1 MKLLSIN
8 ELKTLVEKPDGV
20 CVSIYMPTIKLGAE
34 TQQNPIRFKNL
45 MREAEEQLINSG
57 LRGQDAR
64 DLLQP
69 AQEIDN
75 YEFWQHQGDGLAI
88 FISKNMFSYYCLPL
102 NFEELVVVTD
112 RFHLKPLLSLLTGDG
127 RFYILALSQ
136 NQVRLFQGTRY
147 SINEIELENVPQS
160 LAEALKYDT
169 AEKQLQ
175 FHTRTPQGGGGGGG
189 DRAAIFHGQ
198 GAGND
203 DQKDNILRY
212 FHQVDEGLQELLK
225 NQQAPLVLAGVEY
238 LFPIYEQANT
248 YLNLIDEGVTG
259 NPDELTAE
267 ELHSLAWE
275 IIQPYFEQSQQAA
288 ADYYQELV
296 GTGQTS
302 NNIKEIVSAAYYQRV
317 DTLFVGVGVQQWGS
331 FTPESNQVE
340 LHQEKEIGDEDLM
353 DFAAIHTLL
362 NGGTVYAV
370 ESEAVP
376 DNTPLAAV
384 FRY

>member
-1 MKLLSIN
+1 MKLLSID
-8 ELKTLVEKPDGV
+8 ELKTLVEQPDGY
-20 CVSIYMPTIKLGAE
+20 CVSLYMPTIKLGAE

-57 LRGQDAR
+57 LRAQDAR

-69 AQEIDN
+69 VQEIDK
-75 YEFWQHQGDGLAI
+75 YEFWQHQSDGLAI

-102 NFEELVVVTD
+102 NFAELVVVND

-127 RFYILALSQ
+127 QFYILALSQ

-147 SINEIELENVPQS
+147 SVNEIELENVPQS

-169 AEKQLQ
+169 ADKQLQ
-175 FHTRTPQGGGGGGG
+175 FHTGTPQAGGG
-189 DRAAIFHGQ
+189 DRAAIFHGH

-203 DQKDNILRY
+203 EEKDNILRY
-212 FHQVDEGLQELLK
+212 FRLVNEGLQELLK
-225 NQQAPLVLAGVEY
+225 NQQTPLVLAGVEY
-238 LFPIYEQANT
+238 LFSIYKEANT
-248 YLNLIDEGVTG
+248 YPHLMDEGVTG
-259 NPDELTAE
+259 NPDELKAE
-267 ELHSLAWE
+267 ELHSLAWK
-275 IIQPYFEQSQQAA
+275 IVQPYFEQAQQADA
-288 ADYYQELV
+288 VRYQELA

-302 NNIKEIVSAAYYQRV
+302 NNIKEIVPMAYYKLV
-317 DTLFVGVGVQQWGS
+317 DTLFVAVGVQQWGH
-331 FTPESNQVE
+331 FTPDENQVE
-340 LHQEKEIGDEDLM
+340 LHQHKEIGDEDLM

-370 ESEAVP
+370 EPQAVP
-376 DNTPLAAV
+376 DNTPIAAV

>member
-8 ELKTLVEKPDGV
+8 ELKTLVEKPDGY
-20 CVSIYMPTIKLGAE
+20 CVSLYMPTIKLGAE

-45 MREAEEQLINSG
+45 MREAEEQLIKSG
-57 LRGQDAR
+57 LRAQDAR

-75 YEFWQHQGDGLAI
+75 YEFWQHQSDGLAI
-88 FISKNMFSYYCLPL
+88 FISKNVFSYYCLPL
-102 NFEELVVVTD
+102 NFAELVVVND

-127 RFYILALSQ
+127 QFYILALSQ

-147 SINEIELENVPQS
+147 SVNEIELENVPQS

-169 AEKQLQ
+169 TDKQLQ
-175 FHTRTPQGGGGGGG
+175 FHTGTPQGGGG
-189 DRAAIFHGQ
+189 DRAAIFHGH
-198 GAGND
+198 GAGNEEE
-203 DQKDNILRY
+203 KDNILRY
-212 FHQVDEGLQELLK
+212 FRQVNEGLQELLK

-238 LFPIYEQANT
+238 LFSIYKEANT
-248 YLNLIDEGVTG
+248 YPHLLDEGVTG
-259 NPDELTAE
+259 NPEDLKPE
-267 ELHSLAWE
+267 ELHSLAWK
-275 IIQPYFEQSQQAA
+275 IVQPEFEQAQQTAA
-288 ADYYQELV
+288 ERYQELAV
-296 GTGQTS
+296 TGQTS
-302 NNIKEIVSAAYYQRV
+302 NNINEIVPMAYYKLI
-317 DTLFVGVGVQQWGS
+317 DTLFVAVGVQQWGY
-331 FTPESNQVE
+331 FTPDENQVE
-340 LHQEKEIGDEDLM
+340 LHQQKEIGDEDLM

-370 ESEAVP
+370 EPEAVP